1 MVTTPGTESIEA
13 ADEATQSERL
23 DATES
28 EQLSRIKR
36 YDQRVEEW
44 LTSLKEEAGL
54 RSPEVL
60 SALAAKAQ
68 DVADYLNRTAE
79 KAKARGEAPGVAI
92 SADDTSTTDESGAV
106 SPVENKETT

>member
-1 MVTTPGTESIEA
+1 MTIHRETEPTGA
-13 ADEATQSERL
+13 AHATENGDQLEP
-23 DATES
+23 TES

-44 LTSLKEEAGL
+44 LTSLKEEAGQ

-68 DVADYLNRTAE
+68 DVADYLNKTAD
-79 KAKARGEAPGVAI
+79 KAKAKNRGLGVASSEETSI
-92 SADDTSTTDESGAV
+92 SDASGSTDPNES
-106 SPVENKETT
+106 KETT